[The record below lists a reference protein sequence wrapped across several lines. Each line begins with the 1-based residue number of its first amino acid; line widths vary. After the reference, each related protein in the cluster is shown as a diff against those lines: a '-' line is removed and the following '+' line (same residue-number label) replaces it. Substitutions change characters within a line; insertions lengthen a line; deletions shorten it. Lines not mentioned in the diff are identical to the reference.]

1 MDITNLMTQAKAING
16 CKEGLNQLLE
26 SKNVDDLIQCFF
38 DRIDYCLSKNF
49 PSLKYLKHHREDLRI
64 AGVYIDEDIKLHNES
79 KVVLL
84 GECYAQF
91 TLTGWA
97 TSRVYVKGKSKLHIY
112 AKDNVVTIVDALDDS
127 EIIVEESEN
136 SRVIVNLYGNAK
148 CTGAAEIIQK
158 NKVTYLD

>member
-26 SKNVDDLIQCFF
+26 SKNVDDLIQCFY

-49 PSLKYLKHHREDLRI
+49 PSLTYLKHHREDLRI

-84 GECYAQF
+84 GACNALL
-91 TLTGWA
+91 TLTQYA
-97 TSRVYVKGKSKLHIY
+97 VSRVYVKGKSKLHLY

-127 EIIVEESEN
+127 NIIVEESDKA
-136 SRVIVNLYGNAK
+136 RVIVNLYGKAK
-148 CTGAAEIIQK
+148 CTGASQINKK
-158 NKVTYLD
+158 NKLTYLD